1 MSVLAVTVL
10 GHDRP
15 GIIAEA
21 TQVLAG
27 LGGNLEDSSMTLL
40 RGHFAMTLVVRTD
53 ADATAVRE
61 ALEPKFRGNGLDVSV
76 IELAEEPPTQTQGV
90 GYVLS
95 VHGADRAGIVSAI
108 TSVIADH
115 GGNVTDLTTR
125 LAGDLYVL
133 IAEVELPLS
142 ADVPALSDALASTAR
157 ELGVEATLRQ
167 AESDL
172 L

>member
-1 MSVLAVTVL
+1 
-10 GHDRP
+10 
-15 GIIAEA
+15 
-21 TQVLAG
+21 
-27 LGGNLEDSSMTLL
+27 MTLL

-53 ADATAVRE
+53 ADAGAVRE
-61 ALEPKFRGNGLDVSV
+61 ALEPRFRGNGLDVSV
-76 IELAEEPPTQTQGV
+76 IELSDEPSSTAPGV

-108 TSVIADH
+108 TTVIADH

-133 IAEVELPLS
+133 IAEVELPTS
-142 ADVPALSDALASTAR
+142 ADVSALSEALSSTAR